1 VVVFEGLP
9 DDGVAAL
16 LQVDPADLLTLELQ
30 PEGAAPLQTLRQP
43 VDLASG

>member
-1 VVVFEGLP
+1 
-9 DDGVAAL
+9 

-30 PEGAAPLQTLRQP
+30 PEGAVPLQTLRQP